1 MSCGNPHDTE
11 CSAALERLYE
21 YIDGEL
27 TPEVHVEIRQ
37 HLEECAPC
45 LSEHDLEQAVK
56 TLLARSC
63 HDKAPEHLRSRIL
76 VRITEV
82 RAELGP

>member
-1 MSCGNPHDTE
+1 MSGEVPDTE

-21 YIDGEL
+21 YLDGEL
-27 TPEVHVEIRQ
+27 TPEVHVEIRA

-45 LSEHDLEQAVK
+45 LAEHDIEQAVK
-56 TLLARSC
+56 ALLARSC
-63 HDKAPEHLRSRIL
+63 KDVAPEGLRSRIL

-82 RAELGP
+82 RSDIEP